1 MSRPALALLAR
12 LAVLAVLSVAALAG
26 ASCAGAAAAS
36 HDQAATHDAT
46 HDVTLVLI
54 KTGPKSGQLPDD
66 ETKTLFAGHFANMNR
81 MSQERQLL
89 LAGPYTKQ
97 RHDLALR
104 GIFVLDTGDLERAR
118 EIAGTDPPTQAGIFV
133 LDFHS
138 LSTDAALR
146 AMHEHVMELDA
157 QAEAQAKAEGRQRQP
172 GEGGRSFVLLTAEDG
187 ERATAA
193 LAAAPPDLV
202 LLSARLDG
210 TRAFVLLDAA
220 DTDAAQAALGDLQ
233 GQLGPF
239 VLDAWYASAELVH
252 LPELA
257 R

>member
-1 MSRPALALLAR
+1 MTRRTLAGLALA
-12 LAVLAVLSVAALAG
+12 AALAAG
-26 ASCAGAAAAS
+26 CAST
-36 HDQAATHDAT
+36 DDY
-46 HDVTLVLI
+46 TLVLI
-54 KTGPKSGQLPDD
+54 KTGPRSGQLPAD
-66 ETKTLFAGHFANMNR
+66 EAKTLFAGHFANMRR
-81 MSQERQLL
+81 MAEEGQQL
-89 LAGPYTKQ
+89 LAGPYGEP
-97 RHDLALR
+97 RHDAALR
-104 GIFVLDTGDLERAR
+104 GIFVLDTDDLERAR
-118 EIAGTDPPTQAGIFV
+118 EIGMTDPPTQAGIFT
-133 LDFHS
+133 LEFHA
-138 LSTDAALR
+138 LLTDAPLR

-172 GEGGRSFVLLTAEDG
+172 GEGGRSFVLLTADDG

-193 LAAAPPDLV
+193 LAAAPPNLV